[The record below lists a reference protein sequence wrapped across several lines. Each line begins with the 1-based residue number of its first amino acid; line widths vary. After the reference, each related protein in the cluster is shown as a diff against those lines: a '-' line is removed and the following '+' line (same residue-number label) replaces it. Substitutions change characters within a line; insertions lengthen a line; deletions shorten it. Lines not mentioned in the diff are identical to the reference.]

1 MIIETTAVRARD
13 LGLPFPGTTGAFNAI
28 TDIPDTA
35 VGLKTIIENTPRT
48 GRDRLVR
55 TGVTA
60 ILPRASAAA
69 PSPIWAGI
77 HRFNGN
83 GEMTG
88 SHWIEDG
95 GYFVGPILL
104 TNTHAVGMAHH
115 SAVKW
120 MLRRYP
126 ETYGR
131 GAPLWLMP
139 VVAETYDGLLNDIN
153 GLPVGEADVFEALDM
168 ATTGPVAEGNTG
180 GGTGMIAYEFK
191 GGTGTA
197 SRLVDVGGRTFTVGV
212 LVQANF
218 GIRDWLTILGAPV
231 GKHLTHNR
239 VFSDLAERGSII
251 VVIGTDLP
259 LAPHQL
265 TRIARRGGLG
275 IGRTGTMGGNG
286 SGDIFLAF
294 SVGNKTTLPHTAG
307 AFVGLEIVN
316 DERLDPIYEAV
327 VQSVEEAVV
336 NAMVAAT
343 SAGGTPWDGAL
354 VSAIDHAALID
365 IVGRNHALHRTS
377 GVGQS
382 TTGTI

>member
-1 MIIETTAVRARD
+1 MTIETTAIRARD
-13 LGLPFPGTTGAFNAI
+13 LGLPFPGTTGAYNAI

-35 VGLKTIIENTPRT
+35 VGLKTIIENMPRT

-60 ILPRASAAA
+60 ILPRATAPA

-131 GAPLWLMP
+131 GDPLWLMP

-153 GLPVGEADVFEALDM
+153 GLPVGEADVFEALDT
-168 ATTGPVAEGNTG
+168 AATGPVAEGNTG

-231 GKHLTHNR
+231 GRHLTQNR
-239 VFSDLAERGSII
+239 VFQDRGERGSII

-307 AFVGLEIVN
+307 AFIGLEIVN
-316 DERLDPIYEAV
+316 DERLDPVYEAV

-343 SAGGTPWDGAL
+343 SMGGTQWDGAL
-354 VSAIDHAALID
+354 VSAIDHAALIE
-365 IVGRNHALHRTS
+365 IVGRNHALHRTRM
-377 GVGQS
+377 
-382 TTGTI
+382 TG

>member
-1 MIIETTAVRARD
+1 MTIDNTTIRARD
-13 LGLPFPGTTGAFNAI
+13 LGLPFPGTPGPFNAI

-35 VGLKTIIENTPRT
+35 VGLKTIIEPAPRP
-48 GRDRLVR
+48 GRSIPVR

-69 PSPIWAGI
+69 PGPVWASI

-88 SHWIEDG
+88 SHWIADG
-95 GYFVGPILL
+95 GYFVGPVVL
-104 TNTHAVGMAHH
+104 TNTHAVGIAHH
-115 SAVKW
+115 ATIKW

-126 ETYGR
+126 ETYGK

-139 VVAETYDGLLNDIN
+139 VVAETYDGLLNDIY
-153 GLPVGEADVFEALDM
+153 GLPVGEADVLEALES
-168 ATTGPVAEGNTG
+168 AKVGPVAEGNTG

-197 SRLVDVGGRTFTVGV
+197 SRLIEVGGRSFTVGA

-218 GIRDWLTILGAPV
+218 GIRDWLTVLGAPV
-231 GKHLTHNR
+231 GRHLTENK
-239 VFSDLAERGSII
+239 VFGQLGERGSII

-265 TRIARRGGLG
+265 NRIARRGGLG

-294 SVGNKTTLPHTAG
+294 SVANPIALPHKNADFIGMET
-307 AFVGLEIVN
+307 VN
-316 DERLDPIYEAV
+316 DERLDPVYEAV

-336 NAMVAAT
+336 NAMVAAKPM
-343 SAGGTPWDGAL
+343 GGTEWDRAR
-354 VSAIDHAALID
+354 VHAIDHAALID
-365 IVGRNHALHRTS
+365 VVAQNRALRA
-377 GVGQS
+377 
-382 TTGTI
+382 